1 MKLSEDLVFIA
12 NKHKRFFTSLLLV
25 VVPALYLLS
34 GFYSVGQEERAI
46 VTRMGKV
53 TEDKVMP
60 GMHYRIPWPFESVQK
75 VSSTSLRSLSIDF
88 SQGAEKY
95 VQPEITTGDGNL
107 VSVALE
113 VQFNITEPSFYYN
126 AAADSQLLLRQV
138 AVAET
143 LFYVGANGFEDILTT
158 GRNRFQNVIKN
169 AIQEYTQ
176 HYQLG
181 IRITSVQIRRLEPPP
196 SIKKGFDNV
205 AAARSEKQKQIQDAR
220 GERSTLLARARSDA
234 NRTKLD
240 AQAYANETL
249 ERAKG
254 DHERFVTMLEAY
266 LESPDLTVQRQYM
279 EQVEKVLS
287 KAQVNIV
294 KPSK

>member
-1 MKLSEDLVFIA
+1 MKLSEDLAFIA